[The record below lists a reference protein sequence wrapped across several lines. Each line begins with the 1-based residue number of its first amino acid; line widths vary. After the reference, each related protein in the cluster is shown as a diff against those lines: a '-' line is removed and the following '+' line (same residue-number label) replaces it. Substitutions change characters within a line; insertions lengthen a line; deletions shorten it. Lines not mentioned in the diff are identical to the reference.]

1 MAKLIEELKG
11 DHVIIMSGFEN
22 IRDKGV
28 SSEEGQR
35 RFSDVRQ
42 NLLAHLKKEDE
53 QLYPALNKAAEN
65 DPALKKTVEF
75 FARDMIEISKFAM
88 DFFDK
93 YSKGGSGMGFATDF
107 GKLFASFKSRV
118 RREEDILYKEYERLN
133 P

>member
-35 RFSDVRQ
+35 RFSRQ
-42 NLLAHLKKEDE
+42 T
-53 QLYPALNKAAEN
+53 AA
-65 DPALKKTVEF
+65 AIF
-75 FARDMIEISKFAM
+75 CA
-88 DFFDK
+88 
-93 YSKGGSGMGFATDF
+93 GFH
-107 GKLFASFKSRV
+107 GH
-118 RREEDILYKEYERLN
+118 RLRGN